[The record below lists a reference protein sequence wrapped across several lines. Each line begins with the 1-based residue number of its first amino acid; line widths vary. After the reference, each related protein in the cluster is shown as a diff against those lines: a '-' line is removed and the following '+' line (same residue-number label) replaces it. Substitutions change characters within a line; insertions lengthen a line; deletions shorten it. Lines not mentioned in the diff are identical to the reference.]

1 LLAPYEDEDVPP
13 EMLEMSLA
21 RIRQLSAHEVG
32 HTIGFEHNF
41 AASTQDRASV
51 MDYPFPLLRID
62 HDGNLDLSAAYDDG
76 IGAWDKRTVL
86 YAYQDFPDTLDDA
99 AERRRIMNETIVQGF
114 KYVSDTDSRSP
125 STSHPDGNLWDN
137 GNDAIAELENL
148 LQVRKLAL
156 ARFSER
162 NIRIDRPLAS
172 IEEALVPIYLLHR
185 YQVQAVGKLIG
196 GQYFDYALRGDTQ
209 RPTQPVAADR
219 QRQAIDAL
227 IATLKPVLLRLP
239 PGLTELITP
248 RVPNDP
254 KTRETFAGL
263 TGINFDTIAPAASA
277 VSITLQVLLDPQRAA
292 RMSRSGE
299 PGFDEVV
306 AALLDASWYTK
317 PATAVDGL
325 IQRQTNMQV
334 LHGLLGL
341 AFDAHADNEVR
352 ALALD
357 AVKSLDRWLGKQRS
371 RDTDWRAH
379 YVLARFEI
387 ERLMH
392 DPALIETSV
401 PIVVPPGSPIGSFSE

>member
-1 LLAPYEDEDVPP
+1 
-13 EMLEMSLA
+13 
-21 RIRQLSAHEVG
+21 
-32 HTIGFEHNF
+32 
-41 AASTQDRASV
+41 
-51 MDYPFPLLRID
+51 
-62 HDGNLDLSAAYDDG
+62 
-76 IGAWDKRTVL
+76 
-86 YAYQDFPDTLDDA
+86 
-99 AERRRIMNETIVQGF
+99 
-114 KYVSDTDSRSP
+114 
-125 STSHPDGNLWDN
+125 
-137 GNDAIAELENL
+137 
-148 LQVRKLAL
+148 
-156 ARFSER
+156 
-162 NIRIDRPLAS
+162 
-172 IEEALVPIYLLHR
+172 
-185 YQVQAVGKLIG
+185 
-196 GQYFDYALRGDTQ
+196 
-209 RPTQPVAADR
+209 
-219 QRQAIDAL
+219 
-227 IATLKPVLLRLP
+227 
-239 PGLTELITP
+239 
-248 RVPNDP
+248 VPNDP

-371 RDTDWRAH
+371 RDMDWRAH